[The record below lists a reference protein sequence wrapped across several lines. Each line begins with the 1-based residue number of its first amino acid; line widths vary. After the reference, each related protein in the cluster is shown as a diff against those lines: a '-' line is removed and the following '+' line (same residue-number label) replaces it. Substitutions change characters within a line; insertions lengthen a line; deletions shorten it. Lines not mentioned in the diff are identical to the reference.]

1 MTGDLS
7 PSDCAELQELWLGPN
22 PNLGSLFADR
32 QELREAWEQHR
43 VEVMALFAKDGRR
56 PMGWWEFEAPGL
68 GLKYPDDEREQSYLF
83 EQTGVLPEDER
94 AELLSFWRN
103 EFERAHSPSYDT
115 KARRKHFRDV
125 DIPARL
131 IREWTAE
138 RRRRATALRKLARGN
153 RAA

>member
-68 GLKYPDDEREQSYLF
+68 GLKYPDDARAI
-83 EQTGVLPEDER
+83 LPVR
-94 AELLSFWRN
+94 ADRRPSRGRACRAFALL
-103 EFERAHSPSYDT
+103 A
-115 KARRKHFRDV
+115 
-125 DIPARL
+125 
-131 IREWTAE
+131 
-138 RRRRATALRKLARGN
+138 
-153 RAA
+153 

>member
-43 VEVMALFAKDGRR
+43 AEVMALFAKDGRR

-83 EQTGVLPEDER
+83 ATAGVLSEDER
-94 AELLSFWRN
+94 AELLSFWRD
-103 EFERAHSPSYDT
+103 EFERGYSPGYS
-115 KARRKHFRDV
+115 AEQRRKHFRAIDL
-125 DIPARL
+125 PRSL
-131 IREWTAE
+131 QRELMAE
-138 RRRRATALRKLARGN
+138 RRRRTKSIKKLATVT
-153 RAA
+153 